1 MVVNILARYDFS
13 QLVRLNLSKMHFTNM
28 HLKLLEGTNRFPRL
42 NSINLAHNR
51 LRSFPLFLVGCRKLQ
66 MLDLSY
72 NLIEELDSEIGKLA
86 NLKELSL
93 WNNGIS
99 ALP

>member
-1 MVVNILARYDFS
+1 
-13 QLVRLNLSKMHFTNM
+13 
-28 HLKLLEGTNRFPRL
+28 
-42 NSINLAHNR
+42 
-51 LRSFPLFLVGCRKLQ
+51 